1 MKKKAIRIEMEF
13 PKEFDEVEV
22 VVALKDQIKKLMART
37 GKDGKPI
44 GVTSSI
50 VSKAFNRS
58 KRHTLEILNDMENKG
73 I

>member
-22 VVALKDQIKKLMART
+22 VVAIKDQIKKLMART

-50 VSKAFNRS
+50 VS
-58 KRHTLEILNDMENKG
+58 
-73 I
+73 